1 MGRRVRI
8 VIVAVLLTLLLA
20 GCAQEKSTE
29 ISTENISVGVI
40 ETSGNQKKSRIL
52 FFDTEMREVG
62 ELPLKFATVGNI
74 FYNPLVWENKLYVIP
89 QGYANQKDEKAVL
102 EIALENLDVE
112 TYTINQLAMN
122 SVAANGEF
130 IYTCNTVNGSSYIN
144 KCDTENNKTE
154 SIEIPKVY
162 LSKLLCSGERIYAFG
177 TEYVKNGAALSYLYV
192 YDDQLN
198 LQEKIDISQCG
209 TDQYKAIEYHGSIYF
224 TNLADSKDQPTKIV
238 GKMNTSDYSIER
250 IELNQYYPLDL
261 AIYDNKLFISHF
273 DLVRRTGGGLSIYD
287 LDTKQQENYELNHGA
302 EQMAIANGKLYVL
315 ADWKIY
321 VYHADTMELIQS
333 VDITQM
339 GRDYS
344 YLSGMF
350 TVERAT

>member
-1 MGRRVRI
+1 MKRRVRI
-8 VIVAVLLTLLLA
+8 IIAVVLLMLLLE
-20 GCAQEKSTE
+20 GCAQEKTTE
-29 ISTENISVGVI
+29 ISTETISVGVI
-40 ETSGNQKKSRIL
+40 ETSGSQKKSRIL
-52 FFDTEMREVG
+52 FFDTEMKEVG

-112 TYTINQLAMN
+112 IYTINQLAMN
-122 SVAANGEF
+122 SVAANEEF

-144 KCDTENNKTE
+144 KCDKVNNKTE

-162 LSKLLCSGERIYAFG
+162 LSKLLYSGGGLYAFG
-177 TEYVKNGAALSYLYV
+177 TDFVKNGAALSYLYV

-209 TDQYKAIEYHGSIYF
+209 TGQYKAIEHYGSIYF
-224 TNLADSKDQPTKIV
+224 TSLADSKDQPTKIV
-238 GKMNTSDYSIER
+238 GKMNISDHSIER

-273 DLVRRTGGGLSIYD
+273 DVIQRTGGGLSIYD
-287 LDTKQQENYELNHGA
+287 LDTKQQEYYELNHGV
-302 EQMAIANGKLYVL
+302 EQMEIANGRLYVL

-321 VYHADTMELIQS
+321 VYHADTMELTQS

-339 GRDYS
+339 GRDFS
-344 YLSGMF
+344 YLSGIF
-350 TVERAT
+350 AVERET